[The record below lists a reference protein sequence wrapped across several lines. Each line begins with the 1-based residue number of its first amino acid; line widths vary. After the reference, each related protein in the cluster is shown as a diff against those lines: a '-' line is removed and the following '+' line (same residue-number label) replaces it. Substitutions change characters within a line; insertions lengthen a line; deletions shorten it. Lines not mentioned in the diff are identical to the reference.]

1 MTWLSESWTPET
13 ALEGKNFGGSVQRF
27 KQVSDDYCS
36 CVFDPI
42 YWPWA
47 ITSLIS
53 WDPGIDYQIRYHLP
67 QVSYKCP
74 GPLCPGTVD
83 LCIDVLFP
91 TVFCFPTK
99 FCIECFDFLVKQDF
113 LSLKKV
119 EGEVIFNP
127 LKKTLAW
134 PGRSALYWAI
144 RINSADSSPYSLL
157 LVTSP

>member
-1 MTWLSESWTPET
+1 MAVVYIDSNKCPPTTAAVRLILS
-13 ALEGKNFGGSVQRF
+13 N
-27 KQVSDDYCS
+27 
-36 CVFDPI
+36 DPGRS
-42 YWPWA
+42 PV
-47 ITSLIS
+47 LFIS
-53 WDPGIDYQIRYHLP
+53 WDPGIDYQIRYHSP

-134 PGRSALYWAI
+134 PGRSALY
-144 RINSADSSPYSLL
+144 
-157 LVTSP
+157 